1 MRALLLL
8 FGLAACQQVANL
20 KAKYITSEPD
30 WQHMPA
36 SGPAVDH
43 MADQCTTPLHD
54 DAYYGFSVG
63 RPQGWRVDYS
73 SGTLV
78 VARDES
84 NLVAALVYPARM
96 RHGDLPPEQ
105 LLQNFSNVLARS
117 IRNSGGAYQL
127 VDKVTD
133 GHVATALATATLNGV
148 KLRGQLQV
156 MAAPGFATLKFY
168 WAPETELAA
177 DEPTL
182 RQVVSCFA
190 RKTVITSREPVAPP
204 GGPQTR
210 YGVTAPSNA
219 QQVGAKPEHVEQMQE
234 YRGRF
239 MAVQRPAGWQI
250 TAETDHGIDM
260 IMQNR
265 NAAFD
270 FSYVIQPHGTADV
283 YARREMQKYQGA
295 QIISAGMQ
303 PAPAGWQVA
312 AVEFTANAGYPTH
325 GYLRVAVGNGVATE
339 TTWLIAAEK
348 WDALKP
354 TLVAMASSV
363 QILPA
368 ALAQVQS
375 EVRQQ
380 LASYPPIQPSSAP
393 DRTNIWSSWSKME
406 DRQSQGYEDTMLQ
419 QDHAKSPSTGE
430 AYTVPWNAW
439 SATGPAGA
447 GYYRQVPGGGVE
459 RLDVDG
465 Q

>member
-8 FGLAACQQVANL
+8 LGLAACQQYESL

-36 SGPAVDH
+36 SGPPVDH
-43 MADQCTTPLHD
+43 MADPCSTSLHD
-54 DAYYGFSVG
+54 DDYYGFSVG

-73 SGTLV
+73 TGTIV
-78 VARDES
+78 VSRDES
-84 NLVAALVYPARM
+84 DLVAALVYPARM

-105 LLQNFSNVLARS
+105 LLQNFSNTLARS
-117 IRNSGGAYQL
+117 VRNAGGAYQL
-127 VDKVTD
+127 ADKVTD
-133 GHVATALATATLNGV
+133 GHVATALATATLGGV
-148 KLRGQLQV
+148 KLRGQMQV
-156 MAAPGFATLKFY
+156 MTAPGFATLKFY
-168 WAPETELAA
+168 WAPETELTA

-182 RQVVSCFA
+182 RQIVSCFA
-190 RKTVITSREPVAPP
+190 RKTVITRREPVAPP

-210 YGVTAPSNA
+210 YGVTAPSAA
-219 QQVGAKPEHVEQMQE
+219 QAKPEHALAMEL

-239 MAVQRPAGWQI
+239 MVVQRPAGWQV

-270 FSYVIQPHGTADV
+270 FTYVIQPHGTADV

-295 QIISAGMQ
+295 QIISAGLQ

-312 AVEFTANAGYPTH
+312 TVEFTANAGYPTH
-325 GYLRVAVGNGVATE
+325 GYVRVAVGNGVATE

-348 WDALKP
+348 WDALEP
-354 TLVAMASSV
+354 TLVAMAGSV
-363 QILPA
+363 QIQPA
-368 ALAQVQS
+368 ALAQVRA

-380 LASYPPIQPSSAP
+380 LASYPPIKPTSQP
-393 DRTNIWSSWSKME
+393 DRTGIWSGWSKME
-406 DRQSQGYEDTMLQ
+406 DRQSQGYEDTTLQ
-419 QDHAKSPSTGE
+419 QDHAKSPSSGE
-430 AYTVPWNAW
+430 TYTVPWNAW
-439 SATGPAGA
+439 SATGPDGA

>member
-1 MRALLLL
+1 
-8 FGLAACQQVANL
+8 
-20 KAKYITSEPD
+20 
-30 WQHMPA
+30 
-36 SGPAVDH
+36 
-43 MADQCTTPLHD
+43 
-54 DAYYGFSVG
+54 
-63 RPQGWRVDYS
+63 
-73 SGTLV
+73 
-78 VARDES
+78 
-84 NLVAALVYPARM
+84 
-96 RHGDLPPEQ
+96 
-105 LLQNFSNVLARS
+105 
-117 IRNSGGAYQL
+117 
-127 VDKVTD
+127 
-133 GHVATALATATLNGV
+133 
-148 KLRGQLQV
+148 
-156 MAAPGFATLKFY
+156 
-168 WAPETELAA
+168 
-177 DEPTL
+177 
-182 RQVVSCFA
+182 
-190 RKTVITSREPVAPP
+190 
-204 GGPQTR
+204 
-210 YGVTAPSNA
+210 
-219 QQVGAKPEHVEQMQE
+219 
-234 YRGRF
+234 

-303 PAPAGWQVA
+303 PAPAGWQVV

-368 ALAQVQS
+368 ALAQVRS

-430 AYTVPWNAW
+430 TYTVPWNAW
-439 SATGPAGA
+439 SASGPAGA
-447 GYYRQVPGGGVE
+447 GYYRQVAGGGVE

>member
-1 MRALLLL
+1 
-8 FGLAACQQVANL
+8 
-20 KAKYITSEPD
+20 
-30 WQHMPA
+30 
-36 SGPAVDH
+36 
-43 MADQCTTPLHD
+43 MADQCATPLHD
-54 DAYYGFSVG
+54 DDYYGFSVG

-78 VARDES
+78 VSRDES

-105 LLQNFSNVLARS
+105 LLQNFSNTLGKS
-117 IRNSGGAYQL
+117 IRSSGGAYQL
-127 VDKVTD
+127 ADKVTD
-133 GHVATALATATLNGV
+133 GHVATALATATIGGV

-168 WAPETELAA
+168 WAPDAELAA

-182 RQVVSCFA
+182 RQIVSCFS
-190 RKTVITSREPVAPP
+190 RKTVITRREPVAPP

-210 YGVTAPSNA
+210 YGVTA
-219 QQVGAKPEHVEQMQE
+219 KTEHVEGMTE

-270 FSYVIQPHGTADV
+270 FSYVIQPHGTADE

-295 QIISAGMQ
+295 TIISAGLQ

-325 GYLRVAVGNGVATE
+325 GYVRVAVGNGVATE

-348 WDALKP
+348 WDALQS
-354 TLVAMASSV
+354 TLIAMAGSV

-368 ALAQVQS
+368 ALAQVQG
-375 EVRQQ
+375 EVRRQ
-380 LASYPPIQPSSAP
+380 LASYPPIKPSSPP
-393 DRTNIWSSWSKME
+393 DRTSIYSGWSKME

-419 QDHAKSPSTGE
+419 QDHAKSPTTGE
-430 AYTVPWNAW
+430 TYTVPWNAW
-439 SATGPAGA
+439 SATGPDGA